1 MSADSSL
8 SCVAIAILAQC
19 AVLVL
24 DIFKAITSARFT
36 TNSLGLSDNVI
47 SYIEACRREAQAE
60 RRANVHLRSQE
71 AVTAY

>member
-47 SYIEACRREAQAE
+47 SYIE
-60 RRANVHLRSQE
+60 RAGEKLKPKGEQMFLFGRKRL
-71 AVTAY
+71 

>member
-8 SCVAIAILAQC
+8 RCVAIAILAQC

-47 SYIEACRREAQAE
+47 SYIEACRREAE
-60 RRANVHLRSQE
+60 RRANVHLWSQE
-71 AVTAY
+71 AVTSY